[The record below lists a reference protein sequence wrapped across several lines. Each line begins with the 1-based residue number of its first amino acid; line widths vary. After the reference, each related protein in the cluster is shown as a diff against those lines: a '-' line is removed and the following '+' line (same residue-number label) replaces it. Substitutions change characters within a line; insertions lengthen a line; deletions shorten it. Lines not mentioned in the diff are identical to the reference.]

1 MESNKILRYSHLV
14 GNKNS
19 IVLLTGASGV
29 GKTFLLSD
37 TVAPD
42 IYFDL
47 EDFDTFRKLSFQENF
62 LELVIQDSFK
72 KISIDNLH
80 LLPSLF
86 KTIQK
91 ILHKQS
97 VQFFI
102 SSPSLHLISKHIPED
117 IVPLVEIVSIAA
129 LSSRE
134 FKNFLTLDQVLRTG
148 SLPAILNK
156 THQATFLTELAG
168 QVLFKTLYKN
178 GKIKKP
184 ENFSKVMNEL
194 ANNLDAEIKYE
205 QVADKC
211 HVPGRTVREYV
222 NLLVDFEIGY
232 TIDSVKLT
240 KQSSLQKKFYFYDIG
255 FANALRNNFELVTDR
270 SVYVHLLEHF
280 IFLELQL
287 FKNQVYPGLQINFWK
302 DYQNNSISFI
312 LNQKT
317 AVFVIPA
324 QQIHDFHFKNIVR
337 LLKKAQLDEAIVVSF
352 DISQPSV
359 KHSAEFQIKHFQFE
373 QFLNL
378 LWSKKIL

>member
-1 MESNKILRYSHLV
+1 MESVKVTRHTQLIDNKSP
-14 GNKNS
+14 

-29 GKTFLLSD
+29 GKTFLLSE
-37 TVAPD
+37 TIAPD

-72 KISIDNLH
+72 KIAIDNLH

-91 ILHKQS
+91 IIQKQS
-97 VQFFI
+97 VQFFV
-102 SSPSLHLISKHIPED
+102 SSPSLHLISKYIPED
-117 IVPLVEIVSIAA
+117 IVPLVEIVSINS

-134 FKNFLTLDQVLRTG
+134 FKNSLTLDQVLRTG

-156 THQATFLTELAG
+156 EHKNTFLAELAG

-184 ENFSKVMNEL
+184 ENFSKLMNEL

-205 QVADKC
+205 QVAQKC

-232 TIDSVKLT
+232 TVDSLKLT

-255 FANALRNNFELVTDR
+255 FANALRNNFDLTSDR
-270 SVYVHLLEHF
+270 SVYVYLLEHF
-280 IFLELQL
+280 IFLELQF
-287 FKNQVYPGLQINFWK
+287 FKNQIYPGLEINFWK
-302 DYQNNSISFI
+302 DYQNNSISFV

-317 AVFVIPA
+317 AVFVIPTEH
-324 QQIHDFHFKNIVR
+324 IHDFHFKNITR
-337 LLKKAQLDEAIVVSF
+337 LLKKSQLNEALIISF
-352 DISQPSV
+352 DSSVVPV
-359 KHSAEFQIKHFQFE
+359 KHSADFQIKHFSFE
-373 QFLNL
+373 QFSNL
-378 LWSKKIL
+378 LWAKKIL